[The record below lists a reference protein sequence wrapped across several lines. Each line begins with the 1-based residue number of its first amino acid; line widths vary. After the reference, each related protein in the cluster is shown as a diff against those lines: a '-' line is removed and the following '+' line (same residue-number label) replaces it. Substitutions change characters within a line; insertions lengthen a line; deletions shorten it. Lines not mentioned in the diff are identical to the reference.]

1 MRFWRSF
8 YDLVIEVYRRFSD
21 DDGAYLAASIS
32 YYALFSIFPLL
43 LLAISIAGYL
53 FASRGSEA
61 ILAYTDQAIPQFT
74 AAVKSNIEAVAM
86 NRQSTGL
93 IGALTLL
100 WTGSMVFDAIGFTLN
115 KIWKVSVG
123 RHFLL
128 SKLLSLA
135 SVIVVIVVLM
145 LTTLIS
151 AGYETFQNYWLDSFQ
166 ATPPFAALSLLN
178 GLVALAVTFVALV
191 VIYKVIPNV
200 SLSLRDVWIGAVFAT
215 LSWTGAKGLFALY
228 ASRVARFNAVYG
240 SVGVII
246 GLLLWLYITGMILIL
261 GAEISVTLK
270 NRRELD

>member
-100 WTGSMVFDAIGFTLN
+100 WTGSMVFDAIGFTKRLCCDGEPS
-115 KIWKVSVG
+115 IEYCFEYIGPVSEPISGSYPECDLQGDSECVTESERCLDRRG
-123 RHFLL
+123 LCDAFLDRGQR
-128 SKLLSLA
+128 SLC
-135 SVIVVIVVLM
+135 VIRL
-145 LTTLIS
+145 
-151 AGYETFQNYWLDSFQ
+151 E
-166 ATPPFAALSLLN
+166 
-178 GLVALAVTFVALV
+178 
-191 VIYKVIPNV
+191 
-200 SLSLRDVWIGAVFAT
+200 
-215 LSWTGAKGLFALY
+215 
-228 ASRVARFNAVYG
+228 SR
-240 SVGVII
+240 
-246 GLLLWLYITGMILIL
+246 
-261 GAEISVTLK
+261 
-270 NRRELD
+270 